1 MQRTVGGGSKGG
13 GVVGGCRFLLSTPS
27 VHIKILR
34 VERMSS
40 AVHVVGLNQRAIV
53 LCPGWVSPDTSV
65 FNFPAMMTFAHVKVG
80 SWIFRPPV
88 LPPAPS
94 TIPLCIFDNYFWF
107 RNPR

>member
-40 AVHVVGLNQRAIV
+40 AVHVVGLPKSV
-53 LCPGWVSPDTSV
+53 LGV
-65 FNFPAMMTFAHVKVG
+65 
-80 SWIFRPPV
+80 IF
-88 LPPAPS
+88 
-94 TIPLCIFDNYFWF
+94 Y
-107 RNPR
+107 